1 VQERK
6 TLPILQNIEG
16 GSRSPFA
23 RKRMAKKMVEN
34 SQKRRQKASRTPII
48 IDTHNFTND
57 RSS

>member
-6 TLPILQNIEG
+6 TLSILQNIEG
-16 GSRSPFA
+16 GSRSHFA
-23 RKRMAKKMVEN
+23 RKRMAKEMVEN
-34 SQKRRQKASRTPII
+34 SQKRTQKASRTPII